1 MRRCGKRGVCLKLA
15 MEQQVL
21 RETYSNV
28 EFGRV
33 HSLLEDKVEA
43 VDAQD
48 YGKLGASSN
57 QWRMIILQPGDA
69 LAEH

>member
-1 MRRCGKRGVCLKLA
+1 M
-15 MEQQVL
+15 L